1 MLVRRL
7 LARLLDWLL
16 VLVVTWPLVH
26 EPVVVVALA
35 AVYDAALVRL
45 TTLGKALTGL
55 RVVGPASGLR
65 SRKALVRALVTT
77 ALPGAGVAL
86 ALAGLGWREPA
97 LPAGLGWQQPW
108 VVAGEG
114 LGTGQVGWLGPL
126 LLAGGLALLAL
137 SAVECLDLRGTRTWH
152 DRKAGTAV
160 VRLKSVAGGLRGG
173 RR

>member
-35 AVYDAALVRL
+35 ALYDVALLRL
-45 TTLGKALTGL
+45 NTLGKALTGL
-55 RVVGPASGLR
+55 RVVGPACGLKG
-65 SRKALVRALVTT
+65 RKVLARALVTT
-77 ALPGAGVAL
+77 VLPGAGVAL
-86 ALAGLGWREPA
+86 VLTGLGWREPA

-108 VVAGEG
+108 IMAGEH
-114 LGTGQVGWLGPL
+114 LGTGQTGWLGPL
-126 LLAGGLALLAL
+126 LLLGGLTLVAL

-160 VRLKSVAGGLRGG
+160 VRLKNVPSDLRGG